1 MEAPGKANFPIYFL
15 VDWRGGYEEM
25 VSCWDGVE
33 CCNFLFLQ
41 DGEADMQLCCAV
53 MLCTSGMGLLIKK

>member
-1 MEAPGKANFPIYFL
+1 MEAPGKANFPVLYS
-15 VDWRGGYEEM
+15 VDRGGGYEDM

-41 DGEADMQLCCAV
+41 DWEADMQLCYAPLEWDC
-53 MLCTSGMGLLIKK
+53 L